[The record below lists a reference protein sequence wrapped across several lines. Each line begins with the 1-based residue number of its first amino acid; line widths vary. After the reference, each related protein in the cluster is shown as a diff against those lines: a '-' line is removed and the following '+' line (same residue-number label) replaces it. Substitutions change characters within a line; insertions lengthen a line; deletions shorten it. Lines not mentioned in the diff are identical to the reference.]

1 MAVIPKDPVMLMS
14 FFNTQLRDNYSSFDD
29 LCSAYD
35 LDAENEEKTSA
46 IDYHYDADRKSSL
59 CNKLFFPC
67 FQAVGRAYG
76 PCQAQ

>member
-35 LDAENEEKTSA
+35 LDAAEMKKKLSA
-46 IDYHYDADRKSSL
+46 IDYHYDADRKQ
-59 CNKLFFPC
+59 F
-67 FQAVGRAYG
+67 V
-76 PCQAQ
+76 

>member
-35 LDAENEEKTSA
+35 LDAEKMKEKLSA
-46 IDYHYDADRKSSL
+46 IDYHYDADR
-59 CNKLFFPC
+59 NQF
-67 FQAVGRAYG
+67 V
-76 PCQAQ
+76 

>member
-35 LDAENEEKTSA
+35 LDAEEMKKKLSA
-46 IDYHYDADRKSSL
+46 IDYYYDADR
-59 CNKLFFPC
+59 NQF
-67 FQAVGRAYG
+67 V
-76 PCQAQ
+76 